1 MSWMKPALLFAW
13 VALAVGALACEG
25 LLLTPTSVPR
35 STAEDAPSIFR
46 SADENLKAASFFR
59 VTITAE
65 GSGAGTRAETDIF
78 PLEGG
83 RFAVQIL
90 LDSANNVEIEV
101 IQIGEYQYALYPG
114 FQAWFD
120 FGGET
125 LDRNSNFQDFPYD
138 LGGILEAAESF
149 ELLGEGI
156 IDGEDAYRLIARGS
170 RDLRQAAGF
179 APGVGEAE
187 LEMWISKPDLF
198 PLRIEARV
206 EDPETMFT
214 SVYSDFGTDVD
225 VSVPENVI
233 HVGLMDG
240 LMEGALSPEQLG
252 EVVRALPVPGQQC
265 IEAEIGV
272 EVYREVIGGDS
283 EEDFL
288 VLTAFSS
295 CESEIFPLTGN
306 P

>member
-13 VALAVGALACEG
+13 VALAFGALACEG
-25 LLLTPTSVPR
+25 LLLTPTSVPG
-35 STAEDAPSIFR
+35 STPEDARSIFR
-46 SADENLKAASFFR
+46 AADENLKATSSFH
-59 VTITAE
+59 VTFTAE

-83 RFAVQIL
+83 RFVIQIL
-90 LDSANNVEIEV
+90 LDAADNVEIEV
-101 IQIGEYQYALYPG
+101 IQIGESRYALYPG

-125 LDRNSNFQDFPYD
+125 LHRNSNFQDFPYD
-138 LGGILEAAESF
+138 LGGIRETAESF

-156 IDGEDAYRLIARGS
+156 IDNEDAYQLIAGGS
-170 RDLRQAAGF
+170 GDLRQAVGF

-187 LEMWISKPDLF
+187 LEIWISKPDLL

-214 SVYSDFGTDVD
+214 SVYSDFGTSVN
-225 VSVPENVI
+225 VSVPGNVI
-233 HVGLMDG
+233 HVGLIDG
-240 LMEGALSPEQLG
+240 LLEGALSAEQLG
-252 EVVRALPVPGQQC
+252 EVMRALPVAGQKC
-265 IEAEIGV
+265 IEAEIGTD
-272 EVYREVIGGDS
+272 VYREVIGGDS

-288 VLTAFSS
+288 VLTAFHK
-295 CESEIFPLTGN
+295 CESQIFP
-306 P
+306 

>member
-13 VALAVGALACEG
+13 VVLAFGALACEG
-25 LLLTPTSVPR
+25 LVLSPTPAPG
-35 STAEDAPSIFR
+35 STPEDGLSIFR
-46 SADENLKAASFFR
+46 SADENLKAASSFH
-59 VTITAE
+59 VTFTAE
-65 GSGAGTRAETDIF
+65 GSGADTRSETDIF
-78 PLEGG
+78 PLERG
-83 RFAVQIL
+83 RFAVQVL

-101 IQIGEYQYALYPG
+101 IQIGESQYALYPG

-125 LDRNSNFQDFPYD
+125 LHRNSNFQDFPYD
-138 LGGILEAAESF
+138 LGGIRETAESF

-156 IDGEDAYRLIARGS
+156 IDGEDAYRLIVKGFGRPQTGRRFRPRGGG
-170 RDLRQAAGF
+170 R
-179 APGVGEAE
+179 GVGDVDKQARPV
-187 LEMWISKPDLF
+187 SAAH
-198 PLRIEARV
+198 RARV

-252 EVVRALPVPGQQC
+252 EVVRALPVLGQQC

>member
-1 MSWMKPALLFAW
+1 MKSALLFAW
-13 VALAVGALACEG
+13 VALAFGALACEG
-25 LLLTPTSVPR
+25 VLLTPTPAPQ
-35 STAEDAPSIFR
+35 TTPEDAESIFGA
-46 SADENLKAASFFR
+46 ADENLRAAASFR
-59 VTITAE
+59 VAITAE

-90 LDSANNVEIEV
+90 LDSVNNVEIEV
-101 IQIGEYQYALYPG
+101 IQIGESQYALYPG

-138 LGGILEAAESF
+138 LGGIRETAESF

-156 IDGEDAYRLIARGS
+156 IDGENAYRLIAKGTGE
-170 RDLRQAAGF
+170 LRQVVGF
-179 APGVGEAE
+179 ALGVGEAE

-214 SVYSDFGTDVD
+214 SVYSDFGADVD

-252 EVVRALPVPGQQC
+252 EVVRALPVLGQQC

>member
-1 MSWMKPALLFAW
+1 MKPALLFAW

-179 APGVGEAE
+179 APGVGEVE
-187 LEMWISKPDLF
+187 LEIWISKPDLF
-198 PLRIEARV
+198 PLRIEAQV
-206 EDPETMFT
+206 EDPETMYT
-214 SVYSDFGTDVD
+214 SVYSDYG
-225 VSVPENVI
+225 SRRR
-233 HVGLMDG
+233 M
-240 LMEGALSPEQLG
+240 SPCP
-252 EVVRALPVPGQQC
+252 RM
-265 IEAEIGV
+265 
-272 EVYREVIGGDS
+272 
-283 EEDFL
+283 
-288 VLTAFSS
+288 SS
-295 CESEIFPLTGN
+295 M
-306 P
+306 

>member
-25 LLLTPTSVPR
+25 LLLTPTSVPG

-65 GSGAGTRAETDIF
+65 GSGADTRSETDIF
-78 PLEGG
+78 PLERG
-83 RFAVQIL
+83 RFAVQVL
-90 LDSANNVEIEV
+90 LDSANNVEIEI
-101 IQIGEYQYALYPG
+101 IQIGESQYVLYPG

-125 LDRNSNFQDFPYD
+125 LHRNSNFQDFPYD
-138 LGGILEAAESF
+138 LGGIRETAESF

-170 RDLRQAAGF
+170 RDLRQAVGF

-198 PLRIEARV
+198 PLRIEAQV

-233 HVGLMDG
+233 DIGWMNE
-240 LMEGALSPEQLG
+240 LMEGTLSPDELG
-252 EVVRALPVPGQQC
+252 QVVRAFPVPGQQC
-265 IEAEIGV
+265 IEAEIGA